1 VSVAL
6 NAFFNGDGGVEQ
18 ARASASAGA
27 KAAEH
32 A

>member
-1 VSVAL
+1 VAL

-18 ARASASAGA
+18 ARVSASAGA